1 MEDVT
6 HFADVTETNDV
17 MLFTELGRNVLRL
30 QKAVEI
36 YMRAAF
42 TLKLGR
48 AEATVAIRSTI
59 GSREQPRADD
69 PLHVPVSAEI
79 PNTVCRL

>member
-1 MEDVT
+1 MQDVS
-6 HFADVTETNDV
+6 HFADVLEANDV
-17 MLFTELGRNVLRL
+17 MLFTELGRSVLRL

-48 AEATVAIRSTI
+48 PEATVAICGTI
-59 GSREQPRADD
+59 GS
-69 PLHVPVSAEI
+69 
-79 PNTVCRL
+79 

>member
-1 MEDVT
+1 ME
-6 HFADVTETNDV
+6 ANAV
-17 MLFTELGRNVLRL
+17 MLFTELGRSVLRL

-48 AEATVAIRSTI
+48 PEATVAICGTI
-59 GSREQPRADD
+59 GS
-69 PLHVPVSAEI
+69 
-79 PNTVCRL
+79 